1 MMFWM
6 PLRIVVVA
14 PLAGSNTA
22 RPAAPRRVT
31 KEGLDDAIRAIAP
44 RVVVSAPRIP
54 SPDAFAAGT
63 PAPGPAADIT
73 LEFGALADFTPR
85 RIIERVPAL
94 AALLAARDADRAHAA
109 EIDRALSN
117 ALDAILHHPA
127 FLALES
133 AWRGVDFLA
142 KRGGAGEG
150 SEAAFLLDLFVS
162 GGADEAERY
171 RAQVFDPDYEDRS
184 DVPLAAVL
192 ADADFDHQA
201 ASLETL
207 TRYGQLAK
215 ALQSPFVASSGAS
228 LFGLKNLAHLPAL
241 PDLATRTSGGPYAA
255 WSAFL
260 RDDVARWVSLTTNRF
275 LLRALYGDGGDA
287 ASSSAFHYTERVDAA
302 HPEWLPWGRAVWAVG
317 VSLAASFAEHG
328 HCAACDG
335 LTGKGAH
342 YGLPIRAVPQGGN
355 RTSQLATEILIDDAK
370 AWDLVRLGVT
380 PLIGRA
386 DGDVAYFPFVGNI
399 YRAVMGSVTIDQTLS
414 YYLYLGQLSHYVLRL
429 VPSLPAGSAVERAAW
444 LETQI
449 FGGFSPF
456 VGDAPGERVKVVAQE
471 GEGGA
476 AVANIQVAP
485 TFKLQEK
492 AFTLEMG
499 IAI

>member
-1 MMFWM
+1 MMYWM

-22 RPAAPRRVT
+22 RSAALRRVSKQT
-31 KEGLDDAIRAIAP
+31 VDDAMRAIAP
-44 RVVVSAPRIP
+44 SVVVSAPRIP
-54 SPDAFAAGT
+54 SPDAFAAGA

-73 LEFGALADFTPR
+73 LEFASLADFSPR

-109 EIDRALSN
+109 EIDRALSG

-133 AWRGVDFLA
+133 AWRGVDFLV
-142 KRGGAGEG
+142 KRGNAGEG
-150 SEAAFLLDLFVS
+150 SEAVFLVDLFAS

-201 ASLETL
+201 ASIEAL

-215 ALQSPFVASSGAS
+215 ALQSPFIASSGAS
-228 LFGLKNLAHLPAL
+228 LFGLKHLAHLPAL
-241 PDLATRTSGGPYAA
+241 PDLATRTSGGPHAA
-255 WSAFL
+255 WSALL
-260 RDDVARWVSLTTNRF
+260 REEFARWLSLTTNRL

-287 ASSSAFHYTERVDAA
+287 ASSSRFHYTERFDAA
-302 HPEWLPWGRAVWAVG
+302 HPEWLPWGRAMWTVG
-317 VSLAASFAEHG
+317 ASLAASFAEHG

-342 YGLPIRAVPQGGN
+342 YGLPTRAIAQTAN
-355 RTSQLATEILIDDAK
+355 TSSQLATEILIDDSK

-380 PLIGRA
+380 PIIGKA
-386 DGDVAYFPFVGNI
+386 NGDVAYFPFVGNI
-399 YRAVMGSVTIDQTLS
+399 YRVVMGSITIDQTLS

-429 VPSLPAGSAVERAAW
+429 LPSVPAGSPVERAAW
-444 LETQI
+444 LEAQI

-471 GEGGA
+471 AEGGA
-476 AVANIQVAP
+476 AIASIQVAP

-492 AFTLEMG
+492 AFTIEMG